1 MNKTALTS
9 FTILCLLLTVFLV
22 GLAFHIQL
30 VKASETIYIRADGSV
45 DPPTASI
52 STFNNITYT
61 FTGDVIYESIVVERD
76 NIIVD
81 GAGFKVLGTNEKDT
95 SGISL
100 SGRRNVTIKNAEIK
114 WFCHGI
120 LLHKSSNSRIC
131 GNNITANFE
140 DGIRFNDSYNS
151 SLTGNSVEDN
161 GCGICLD
168 LSSNNT
174 IRENYIADNGDG
186 IWLRDFADNNSV
198 YGNNITANDLG
209 GIHLD
214 SSSNRIS
221 YNNITNNSVGVE
233 LMSAEF
239 PTGIN
244 QIHQNN
250 ITDNWTGIYLH
261 ELTCNNSIHENN
273 VSNNRC
279 GIQLCA
285 SSNNTISGNQIEH
298 NDEDGIFFELSSRNV
313 LRNNTI
319 AGNNYNLKIWG
330 ETFSDCVNDV
340 DASNTVDGRRIY
352 YWINKKNMTV
362 PLDAGFVALI
372 NCTNITVQN
381 LSLTKN
387 WHGVLLLSTTDST
400 ITRNNVTNN
409 MFGIWNTMSS
419 NNNITSNNIAHNGCG
434 ISFSGSSTNSIH
446 HNNFFDN
453 TQQVS
458 SINSVNVWDDGVEG
472 NYWSNYEQKYP
483 NATEQDDSGI
493 WDTPYVIDEINQDNH
508 PLIPEFPSFLIL
520 PLLMITTLLA
530 VIVYKRKHCTRV

>member
-1 MNKTALTS
+1 VSKFKLA
-9 FTILCLLLTVFLV
+9 FIVLLLSMSS
-22 GLAFHIQL
+22 AFNVQP
-30 VKASETIYIRADGSV
+30 VRASGTIYIRADGSV

-52 STFNNITYT
+52 STVDNLTYT
-61 FTGDVIYESIVVERD
+61 LTGDILFESIAVERD
-76 NIIVD
+76 NIVVD
-81 GAGFKVLGTNEKDT
+81 GAGYKVLGTNQKDT

-100 SGRRNVTIKNAEIK
+100 SRRRNVTIKNMEIK

-120 LLHKSSNSRIC
+120 LLYKSSNSRIC
-131 GNNITANFE
+131 GNNITANYE

-174 IRENYIADNGDG
+174 IRENYIAGNGDG
-186 IWLRDFADNNSV
+186 IWLRDFADDNNV
-198 YGNNITANDLG
+198 YGNNITANSVS

-221 YNNITNNSVGVE
+221 CNNIANNSVGVE
-233 LMSAEF
+233 LMFAEI
-239 PTGIN
+239 PTGLN
-244 QIHQNN
+244 QIHRNN
-250 ITDNWTGIYLH
+250 ITDNWEGIYLH

-279 GIQLCA
+279 GFHLCA

-298 NDEDGIFFELSSRNV
+298 NGEDGIFFELSSRNV

-319 AGNNYNLKIWG
+319 VGSNYNLKIWG

-340 DASNTVDGRRIY
+340 DASNTVNGKRIY
-352 YWINKKNMTV
+352 YWINKQDMTV

-387 WHGVLLLSTTDST
+387 WHGVLLLSTTNST
-400 ITRNNVTNN
+400 ITRTNVTDNR
-409 MFGIWNTMSS
+409 FGIWVTMSS
-419 NNNITSNNIAHNGCG
+419 HNNITSNNIADNGCG
-434 ISFSGSSTNSIH
+434 IHIRVSSSNSIH
-446 HNNFFDN
+446 HNNFIDN

-458 SINSVNVWDDGVEG
+458 SIYSVNVWDDGVEG

-483 NATEQDDSGI
+483 NATEIDDSGI
-493 WDTPYVIDEINQDNH
+493 WDTPYVIDEINQDH
-508 PLIPEFPSFLIL
+508 YPIVTEFPSLLIL
-520 PLLMITTLLA
+520 PIFIMTTLLA
-530 VIVYKRKHCTRV
+530 VTVYKRKQSR

>member
-1 MNKTALTS
+1 VSKFKLA
-9 FTILCLLLTVFLV
+9 FILLLLSMSS
-22 GLAFHIQL
+22 AFNVQP
-30 VKASETIYIRADGSV
+30 VRASGTIYIRADGSV

-52 STFNNITYT
+52 STVDNLTYT
-61 FTGDVIYESIVVERD
+61 LTGDILFESIAVERD
-76 NIIVD
+76 NIVVD
-81 GAGFKVLGTNEKDT
+81 GAGYKVLGTNQKDT

-100 SGRRNVTIKNAEIK
+100 SRRRNVTIKNMEIK

-120 LLHKSSNSRIC
+120 LLYKSSNSRIC
-131 GNNITANFE
+131 GNNITANYE

-174 IRENYIADNGDG
+174 IRENYIAGNGDG
-186 IWLRDFADNNSV
+186 IWLRDFADDNNV
-198 YGNNITANDLG
+198 YGNNITANSVS

-221 YNNITNNSVGVE
+221 CNNIANNSVGVE
-233 LMSAEF
+233 LMFAEI
-239 PTGIN
+239 PTGLN
-244 QIHQNN
+244 QIHRNN
-250 ITDNWTGIYLH
+250 ITDNWEGIYLH
-261 ELTCNNSIHENN
+261 ELTGNNSIHENN

-298 NDEDGIFFELSSRNV
+298 NEEEGIFFELSSRNV

-319 AGNNYNLKIWG
+319 AGSNYNLKIWG

-340 DASNTVDGRRIY
+340 DASNTVNGKPIY
-352 YWINKKNMTV
+352 YWINKQDMTV

-387 WHGVLLLSTTDST
+387 WHGVLLLSTTNST
-400 ITRNNVTNN
+400 ITRTNVTDNR
-409 MFGIWNTMSS
+409 FGIWVTMSS
-419 NNNITSNNIAHNGCG
+419 HNNITSNNIADNGCG
-434 ISFSGSSTNSIH
+434 IHIRVSSSNSIH
-446 HNNFFDN
+446 HNNFIDN

-458 SINSVNVWDDGVEG
+458 SIYSVNVWDDGVEG

-483 NATEQDDSGI
+483 NATEIDDSGI
-493 WDTPYVIDEINQDNH
+493 WDTPYVIDEINQDH
-508 PLIPEFPSFLIL
+508 YPIVTEFPSLLIL
-520 PLLMITTLLA
+520 PIFIMTTLLA
-530 VIVYKRKHCTRV
+530 VTVYKRKQSR